1 MFCTSCGVKNAADS
15 NFCKQCGGK
24 LAKPLPKI
32 SEDAFDR
39 ALPDEEQT
47 AALLERAYRLRR
59 AGDLDAAIALCEE
72 TLRLREDS
80 TSAHSLLGQLHEEKG
95 DASGAIH
102 EYERVLALNPGS
114 IADRVKLDELRERQ
128 EAATFGTS
136 GTLGAIT
143 PDAAR
148 KPRPRVRLGDHRSA
162 SGFDYSRFTSAG
174 VAVVLVGLGS
184 LIALQFHPRSQNA
197 PVVPAVSTAN
207 GANNMAANL
216 PSTSVPDA
224 QTAQG
229 SLNAPNAANG
239 TIPVGKYIAPA
250 ATHPTS
256 AGSVQTTSPASS
268 TLPASP
274 TAPTIVYTRPE
285 IRYIRVP
292 DHTAPLN
299 IAPASALTRLPG
311 RSGRGHRAAV
321 GANDSDRVVLDS
333 DVTENGGKITVQ
345 VGDSDM
351 PDKTSAAKSNE
362 KSNDMGGR
370 TSGRGSSGRGANSDA
385 RVAGEVEHI
394 EMEKAHSPTSRA
406 ASNPSSIEAR
416 SLAAMGDDKKRDKD
430 YRGAI
435 EAFGRA
441 LGSAGD
447 QSGYIYQQRALCYQY
462 LNDTSSARADYTH
475 AIDEYRKL
483 EARDPETA
491 RLGIRTCQSGIKTC
505 GE

>member
-24 LAKPLPKI
+24 LVRPLPKI

-72 TLRLREDS
+72 SLRLREDS

-95 DASGAIH
+95 DAAGAIH

-114 IADRVKLDELRERQ
+114 IADRVKLDELRARE
-128 EAATFGTS
+128 EAIASGTS
-136 GTLGAIT
+136 GASGA
-143 PDAAR
+143 DMAR
-148 KPRPRVRLGDHRSA
+148 KPPLRVRLGDHQA
-162 SGFDYSRFTSAG
+162 APGFDYSRFTSAG
-174 VAVVLVGLGS
+174 VAIVLVGLGS
-184 LIALQFHPRSQNA
+184 LLALQFHPRSQNTPVLPAAA
-197 PVVPAVSTAN
+197 PSGPNS
-207 GANNMAANL
+207 ANNMAASL
-216 PSTSVPDA
+216 PSAPALNA
-224 QTAQG
+224 QTAQ
-229 SLNAPNAANG
+229 NAAGVPNAVNG
-239 TIPVGKYIAPA
+239 TIIPGKNTASMSTSVGPA
-250 ATHPTS
+250 SPA
-256 AGSVQTTSPASS
+256 QTTSPTSS

-274 TAPTIVYTRPE
+274 SGPTIVYTRGPVE
-285 IRYIRVP
+285 TRYITVP
-292 DHTAPLN
+292 ARTAPLN
-299 IAPASALTRLPG
+299 IAPTSTLTRLPG
-311 RSGRGHRAAV
+311 KSGRGSRASA
-321 GANDSDRVVLDS
+321 GAAEADRVVLDP

-351 PDKTSAAKSNE
+351 PDKTSTAKSNDA
-362 KSNDMGGR
+362 SGR
-370 TSGRGSSGRGANSDA
+370 TSGRGSLGRGANSDA
-385 RVAGEVEHI
+385 RVPGEIEHI
-394 EMEKAHSPTSRA
+394 EMEKAHTGTARA
-406 ASNPSSIEAR
+406 ASNPSSVEAR
-416 SLAAMGDDKKRDKD
+416 SLVAMGEDKKHNKD
-430 YRGAI
+430 YRGAV

-462 LNDTSSARADYTH
+462 LNDASSARADYTH

-483 EARDPETA
+483 ESRDPETA
-491 RLGIRTCQSGIKTC
+491 RNGIRACQSGIKTC

>member
-24 LAKPLPKI
+24 LAKAMPKI

-72 TLRLREDS
+72 SLRLREDS

-95 DASGAIH
+95 DAAQAIH

-114 IADRVKLDELRERQ
+114 IADRVKLDELKARE
-128 EAATFGTS
+128 ESVASGIPGAVTS
-136 GTLGAIT
+136 G
-143 PDAAR
+143 AAR
-148 KPRPRVRLGDHRSA
+148 KPPLRVRLGDHRDA

-184 LIALQFHPRSQNA
+184 LLALQFHPRSQNA
-197 PVVPAVSTAN
+197 SVLPAAAPSGPI
-207 GANNMAANL
+207 GANNMTSNM
-216 PSTSVPDA
+216 PSAPDRGAQTTQIAPDA
-224 QTAQG
+224 PT
-229 SLNAPNAANG
+229 AANG
-239 TIPVGKYIAPA
+239 MNTPGKNAASVSTNPIPAGPVQIAS
-250 ATHPTS
+250 S
-256 AGSVQTTSPASS
+256 AGA
-268 TLPASP
+268 TLPAPP
-274 TAPTIVYTRPE
+274 TAPTIIYQRGPAE
-285 IRYIRVP
+285 IRYIPVP
-292 DHTAPLN
+292 ARTAPLN
-299 IAPASALTRLPG
+299 IAPNSALTRLPG
-311 RSGRGHRAAV
+311 KNGRPGRAPA
-321 GANDSDRVVLDS
+321 GGNDTDRVVLDP

-351 PDKTSAAKSNE
+351 RDKINTARP
-362 KSNDMGGR
+362 NDASGK
-370 TSGRGSSGRGANSDA
+370 TSGRGSSGRGADNDA
-385 RVAGEVEHI
+385 RVPGETEHI
-394 EMEKAHSPTSRA
+394 EMEKPHNGTARA
-406 ASNPSSIEAR
+406 ASNPSSVEAR
-416 SLAAMGDDKKRDKD
+416 SLVAMGEDKKHNKD
-430 YRGAI
+430 YRGAV

-483 EARDPETA
+483 ESRDPETA
-491 RLGIRTCQSGIKTC
+491 RNGIRACQSGIKTC